1 MLELALHILDI
12 VENSTRAGAKLVDIR
27 IIEDTKKD
35 KFSLEIAD
43 NGNGMNDDT
52 LKKVLDPFYT
62 TKDVRDIGLGLPML
76 FQAVK
81 LTEGHF
87 DITSKEGEGTKVVAE
102 FRYSHIDRQPLGDIA
117 STLMALIAGNP
128 EVDFVYTHQ
137 KDSKEYTLDTRD
149 IRKEIE
155 DIPINNV
162 EVLKF
167 IKEDIKKGLEDMDV

>member
-12 VENSTRAGAKLVDIR
+12 VENSTRAGAKLVDIK

-35 KFSLEIAD
+35 KFSLEITD
-43 NGNGMNDDT
+43 NGSGMNDDT

-76 FQAVK
+76 FQAVN
-81 LTEGHF
+81 LTGGHF
-87 DITSKEGEGTKVVAE
+87 DITSKEGEGTKVIAE
-102 FRYSHIDRQPLGDIA
+102 FRHSHIDRQPLGDIA

-167 IKEDIKKGLEDMDV
+167 IKKDIKKGLEEIDV